1 MKYIAYFSSLLLV
14 ASVLIPTSFY
24 LSPVLLVKADTV
36 SGQSGGGTVS
46 GTSGAREYSVQNP
59 LKADSIS
66 EFVEQVLQAVLI
78 IGIPVI
84 VLFIVLAGLK
94 FVTAMGSPDKLAKAK
109 ENLLYV
115 VIGAGLFLGAWTIAR
130 VIYSTVKSLGGG
142 I

>member
-1 MKYIAYFSSLLLV
+1 MKYIAHFSIALLV
-14 ASVLIPTSFY
+14 VSVLVPTSFY
-24 LSPVLLVKADTV
+24 IPPVLSVKADTV

-59 LKADSIS
+59 LRAKSIS
-66 EFVEQVLQAVLI
+66 QFVEQVLQAVLI

-94 FVTAMGSPDKLAKAK
+94 FVTAMGNPDKLGKAK

-115 VIGAGLFLGAWTIAR
+115 VIGAGLFLGAWTIAK
-130 VIYSTVKSLGGG
+130 VIHSTVTSLGGG